1 MIIPSG
7 VLIRLHAP
15 PETLNFT
22 SEGYATMSDSYT
34 TYGAQLDSESVTR
47 ALEHIFRTNLA
58 NEERTAA
65 TSPGGQGKRPT
76 PICIWGL
83 HGIGKT
89 AIVKS
94 FAAANGWKFRYCAP
108 AQFEEMGDLHG
119 LPVRND
125 PNPEVQGDETTIYMA
140 PEWVPRL
147 EDTGPGILLLDDLNR
162 ADDRILRGTMQLL
175 QEFEMFS
182 WKLPPK
188 WQIVCTANPEGGDY
202 SVSPMDDAML
212 TRMLHLTMVFDLKAW
227 SRWASTSGI
236 DPRGI
241 AFVLTYPEVITGK
254 RTTPRTLTQFFDQI
268 GGIADL
274 KKDIELVRIL
284 AASSLDDI
292 TATTFLAFV
301 NDDLEQLV
309 NPYDILDAKDFGTV
323 AKRIGQLA
331 KGPGA
336 AKRVDR
342 IATICTRLYLTLVD
356 PKYKP
361 EPAHATNLTAFLL
374 HDDIPNDLRFSLH
387 RDLVAAGG
395 ELPGM
400 LRSPELAKRVL
411 GGL

>member
-1 MIIPSG
+1 
-7 VLIRLHAP
+7 
-15 PETLNFT
+15 
-22 SEGYATMSDSYT
+22 MSDSYT

-65 TSPGGQGKRPT
+65 ASPGGQGKRPT

-140 PEWVPRL
+140 PEWVPRK
-147 EDTGPGILLLDDLNR
+147 DDIGPGILLLDDLNR
-162 ADDRILRGTMQLL
+162 ADDRILRGIMQLL

-188 WQIVCTANPEGGDY
+188 WQIVCTVNPEGGDY
-202 SVSPMDDAML
+202 SVSTMDDAML

-227 SRWASTSGI
+227 SRWASASGV
-236 DPRGI
+236 DARGI

-254 RTTPRTLTQFFDQI
+254 RTTPRTLAQFFGQVRNI
-268 GGIADL
+268 SDL
-274 KKDIELVRIL
+274 KKDIDLVRIL
-284 AASSLDDI
+284 AESSLDNI

-301 NDDLEQLV
+301 NDDLEQLI
-309 NPYDILDAKDFGTV
+309 NPGDILDAEDFEPV
-323 AKRIGQLA
+323 AKRIELLA
-331 KGPGA
+331 RGPGD

-342 IATICTRLYLTLVD
+342 IATICSRMYLKLVD
-356 PKYKP
+356 PKYKQ
-361 EPAHATNLTAFLL
+361 EPAHKDNLIAFLM
-374 HDDIPNDLRFSLH
+374 HPDIPNDLRFSLH
-387 RDLVAAGG
+387 QDLVMAGG
-395 ELPGM
+395 ELPAM
-400 LRSPELAKRVL
+400 LRSPKLAKLVL
-411 GGL
+411 GGI

>member
-1 MIIPSG
+1 
-7 VLIRLHAP
+7 
-15 PETLNFT
+15 
-22 SEGYATMSDSYT
+22 MSDTYI
-34 TYGAQLDSESVTR
+34 TYGAQLDSESITK
-47 ALEHIFRTNLA
+47 ALAHIFRTNLV
-58 NEERTAA
+58 NEEKTAA
-65 TSPGGQGKRPT
+65 SSANGLGKRPT

-119 LPVRND
+119 LPVRSD
-125 PNPEVQGDETTIYMA
+125 PNPDVQGDETTVYMA
-140 PEWVPRL
+140 PEWVPRE
-147 EDTGPGILLLDDLNR
+147 EDVGPGILLLDDLNR

-182 WKLPPK
+182 WKLPAK

-202 SVSPMDDAML
+202 SVSTMDDAML

-227 SRWASTSGI
+227 SRWASSNGI

-268 GGIADL
+268 GSIADL
-274 KKDIELVRIL
+274 KKEIDLVRVL

-292 TATTFLAFV
+292 TAATFLAFV
-301 NDDLEQLV
+301 NDDLEELI
-309 NPYDILDAKDFGTV
+309 NPSDVLDAKDFSV
-323 AKRIGQLA
+323 VSKRIAQLA
-331 KGPGA
+331 KGPGES
-336 AKRVDR
+336 KRVDR

-356 PKYKP
+356 PKYTQA
-361 EPAHATNLTAFLL
+361 PAHSANLTSFLM
-374 HDDIPNDLRFSLH
+374 HEDIPNDLRFSLH

-395 ELPGM
+395 ELPAM
-400 LRSPELAKRVL
+400 LRSPQLAKLVL
-411 GGL
+411 GGI

>member
-1 MIIPSG
+1 
-7 VLIRLHAP
+7 
-15 PETLNFT
+15 
-22 SEGYATMSDSYT
+22 MSDSYT

-65 TSPGGQGKRPT
+65 ASPGGQGKRPT

-227 SRWASTSGI
+227 ARWASASGI
-236 DPRGI
+236 DSRGI

-274 KKDIELVRIL
+274 KKDIELVRVL

-301 NDDLEQLV
+301 NDDLEQLI
-309 NPYDILDAKDFGTV
+309 NPDDILDAKDFDQV
-323 AKRIGQLA
+323 AKRIAQLA

-342 IATICTRLYLTLVD
+342 IATICTRMFLTLVD
-356 PKYKP
+356 PKYQQA
-361 EPAHATNLTAFLL
+361 PAHAANLTAFLL

-395 ELPGM
+395 ELPAM